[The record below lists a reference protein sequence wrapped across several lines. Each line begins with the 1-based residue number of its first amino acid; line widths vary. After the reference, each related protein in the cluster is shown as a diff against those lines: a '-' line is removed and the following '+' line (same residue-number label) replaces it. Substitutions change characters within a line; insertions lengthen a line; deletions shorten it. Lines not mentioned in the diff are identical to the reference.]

1 MSTTY
6 DMYSSS
12 RDLQI
17 TAISF
22 MMSLFCYFMIFQVLF
37 QVNKRPDFET
47 MKTAGIRVNNENQS
61 LVQHIGQQYS
71 RQERD
76 KLYYMGV
83 MPAKEV
89 NKKKL

>member
-1 MSTTY
+1 M
-6 DMYSSS
+6 
-12 RDLQI
+12 LGK
-17 TAISF
+17 
-22 MMSLFCYFMIFQVLF
+22 FCYFIDLMAFQVLF

-47 MKTAGIRVNNENQS
+47 MKNAGIRLNNKNQS

-83 MPAKEV
+83 MPTKEV
-89 NKKKL
+89 HNTHYNNLQQYTHAI